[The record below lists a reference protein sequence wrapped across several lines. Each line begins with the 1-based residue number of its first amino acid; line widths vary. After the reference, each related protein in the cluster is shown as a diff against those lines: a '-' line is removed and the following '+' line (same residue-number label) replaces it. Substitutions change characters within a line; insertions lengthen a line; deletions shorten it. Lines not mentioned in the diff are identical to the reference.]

1 MDIEELI
8 AVDAEAAE
16 QDRDAPLGNGAR
28 VTRGNGRAKTLQI
41 RFNPDE
47 LAALTAL
54 AEERGLPVSTLAG
67 DMLLREM
74 AAGSDDPR
82 AVLARMR
89 SDLESLAA
97 VVG

>member
-8 AVDAEAAE
+8 AVEAEAAE
-16 QDRDAPLGNGAR
+16 QDRDAPLGTETR

-41 RFNPDE
+41 RLNSEE

-54 AEERGLPVSTLAG
+54 AEERGLPVSTLAR
-67 DMLLREM
+67 DFLLREL

-89 SDLESLAA
+89 SGLESLAA

>member
-1 MDIEELI
+1 MDMEELI
-8 AVDAEAAE
+8 AVEAEAAE
-16 QDRDAPLGNGAR
+16 QDRDAPLRTGAR

-41 RFNPDE
+41 RLNPEE

-54 AEERGLPVSTLAG
+54 AEERGLPVSTLAR
-67 DMLLREM
+67 DMLLREL

-89 SDLESLAA
+89 SDLESLAS